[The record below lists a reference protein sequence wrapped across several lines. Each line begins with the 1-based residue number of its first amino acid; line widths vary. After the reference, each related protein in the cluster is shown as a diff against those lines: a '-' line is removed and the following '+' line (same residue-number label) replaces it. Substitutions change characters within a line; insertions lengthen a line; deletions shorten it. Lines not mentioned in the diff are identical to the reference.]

1 MISLETI
8 IQIIPTNQLSL
19 YIFDLEL
26 LILTA
31 LFAFKLPKRTL
42 FPARVCLSLV
52 IIFAYTALWNLT
64 LGYVSVTI
72 TGYFLLFCL
81 LIASLYFSFK
91 IPLLSAIFLASA
103 GYACQHFEYKLNQIV
118 LALIEYNI
126 VSLQNN
132 QLIISLI
139 YFAIFI
145 LFSICIY
152 FLFAQKI
159 KAEDSSLLENRT
171 NIILGTLI
179 LLCATSLNIASEAYV
194 NPLGGSLNDL
204 IIFIISSLYDMISAI
219 LTILLLF
226 EFFSKKKK
234 DLFFKQESQI
244 WQHEKKQLE
253 ISKENIDYLMILVHD
268 LKHEI
273 ADINDIDKSQRIQK
287 LNDDLISFSTFYKTG
302 NDVLDLVLAE
312 RKHKL
317 SIHEITTTVMADGSS
332 ISFMNSSDIYAL
344 FMNMFDNAIDA
355 LLKVQNHAKRTISL
369 SIRKHMGLI
378 FIHEENPY
386 CGSIKFK
393 DDIPMTD
400 KKESI
405 EHGYGS
411 LSIKRIA
418 QKYGGYVNYDVD
430 DGVFKIDIVLDPS
443 TT

>member
-1 MISLETI
+1 MANLDWTNLGFGYRKTNTI
-8 IQIIPTNQLSL
+8 LSCS
-19 YIFDLEL
+19 YKDGEWGAVESH
-26 LILTA
+26 TDD
-31 LFAFKLPKRTL
+31 
-42 FPARVCLSLV
+42 
-52 IIFAYTALWNLT
+52 NLT
-64 LGYVSVTI
+64 ISAFAGALHYSVECFEGLKAFRGKDGKVRI
-72 TGYFLLFCL
+72 FRPEENARRLQSSA
-81 LIASLYFSFK
+81 ASLF
-91 IPLLSAIFLASA
+91 IPEPPVELF
-103 GYACQHFEYKLNQIV
+103 
-118 LALIEYNI
+118 
-126 VSLQNN
+126 VSMCKRL
-132 QLIISLI
+132 
-139 YFAIFI
+139 
-145 LFSICIY
+145 
-152 FLFAQKI
+152 
-159 KAEDSSLLENRT
+159 
-171 NIILGTLI
+171 
-179 LLCATSLNIASEAYV
+179 V
-194 NPLGGSLNDL
+194 
-204 IIFIISSLYDMISAI
+204 
-219 LTILLLF
+219 
-226 EFFSKKKK
+226 
-234 DLFFKQESQI
+234 
-244 WQHEKKQLE
+244 
-253 ISKENIDYLMILVHD
+253 KENIDYLMILVHD

-355 LLKVQNHAKRTISL
+355 LLKVQNHANRTISL

-443 TT
+443 TTLKCL